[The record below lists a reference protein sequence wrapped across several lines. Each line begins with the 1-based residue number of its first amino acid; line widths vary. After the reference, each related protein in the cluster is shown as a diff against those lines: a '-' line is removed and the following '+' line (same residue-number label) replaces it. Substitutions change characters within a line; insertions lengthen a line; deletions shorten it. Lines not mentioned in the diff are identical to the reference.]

1 MRIKALSIAL
11 LMLISAI
18 VPIVTANPIVA
29 DEFEF
34 FQTEVILHPGLNES
48 TAIPHNAG
56 YRVDSASF
64 DWELSP
70 EIVDESW
77 TMDMATYSTS
87 IGNATNLTSTSNGLI
102 LNQSTVGP
110 STAGTAQLHLFNN
123 SNLQGFHAYDT
134 LQLSCGIV
142 SCGSITA
149 TGNLTIHANEVIID
163 SFTSIDGSDLV
174 TSYLGDGGSESASSS
189 WTGDGA
195 GGGGHAGAGGN
206 GGGSSSNGGSSYGN
220 GTEPG
225 SPGGGNS
232 HPNGASTLGGNGGSV
247 ITIVAGSITIN
258 GSISTDGGAGDNGP
272 VPPNGGNGGNAAGGG
287 SGGSI
292 VLKANT
298 ISIGSNGIVS
308 STGGDGGDGADAVWP
323 SGPSLFLYHG
333 GDGGGGG
340 SGGFITMTTTS
351 SGLTNSGTVDVSAG
365 SGGDYGLKLGT
376 GSDGTAGS
384 NSVAGNTSY
393 STFPGFISSGNI
405 TSNYGSFLIPGL
417 GDDEIVERAW
427 LNTTASVPAGAVLDM
442 KYNYTINGVDWSG
455 WLDGNLSYQELP
467 RFTNISFLYDFERS
481 STGVSP
487 ILTAI
492 VAGQTHIEH
501 MENLSIE
508 LEGQTI
514 LDPLVHQMPIGWLE
528 EGGFSPT
535 ATGVDLWV
543 DVPLNGTAISDFAM
557 WMEVEPGFTG
567 NITGTFDS
575 GHTISWSS
583 ADVVAGGIDLI
594 IPMNVVQNEWPTVYN
609 STSEG
614 IDWAV
619 SNFSLTFSN
628 LSTFTITNISFHHTL
643 NGNLEFSSEMEAHAI
658 SQCGS
663 WYDATESCLD
673 EYSIDVK
680 GDPEGE
686 MWNQTL
692 ELSSLNIEWVDD
704 IEPQIQSVS
713 HKVNGVDDADARNGE
728 SIVVIVHDK
737 LAEDGLQGK
746 IWAHTSPVST
756 ESELVNITNNPLVWN
771 SQIQGY
777 WGSVST
783 YQLDASTDHTMWF
796 SVELSDAQGNSVT
809 LLNAD
814 SITVLPA
821 IPSVSQLAI
830 MTVDG
835 ELAENSSFSTP
846 DNLRFL
852 VKDANDR
859 SDLNVEIELDSE
871 SSTQI
876 LQMVWNSTDSVYSVT
891 WEPEYADLG
900 SWDVEV
906 YAEEPNGGDI
916 DEDGLHNGIDATFYL
931 IDGIPPV
938 ILSATSTETT
948 DEVRIDVQWEI
959 EPGDA
964 VSVWAIIFGPNGENI
979 ATKIIDQTSNGIGHA
994 ILDKN
999 ILSPGAYTAE
1009 IHVRDN
1015 FANEVNTTINL
1026 VDIPVPLPVINSTN
1040 VNLSIDGENLILSGD
1055 VIFRTG
1061 EGTLNWIV
1069 DDEVWL
1075 VTPIMDGTLSE
1086 LLSLS
1091 NLSNSSHN
1099 ITMEI
1104 CSIDECENYSQ
1115 IVNATPWW
1123 TIQII
1128 AFCSEANCSS
1138 TNAGDYST
1146 TLRMIS
1152 SKPSVEY
1159 NCNEVVV
1166 DPSLTVDVSCMLKD
1180 GKEVG
1185 DYVLDWRLE
1194 AQDRDGYWLM
1204 LKEGTHTFTVA
1215 EPEPEPEPEP
1225 ELNDNEDSTDD
1236 ESKSIIT
1243 PVTLSILGA
1252 VALII
1257 AGLLFFVFRN
1267 RGEEIFDKEEVDF
1280 SIPSAETEQL
1290 SAIEPMPITDS
1301 TADYVATVEE
1311 SGEPIGVAPEIISS
1325 WEELPGGGQY
1335 HQRDDGTWYETLD
1348 GVWWWQHPDGRFERV

>member
-1 MRIKALSIAL
+1 MRTRSFSIAFL
-11 LMLISAI
+11 LLFSAI
-18 VPIVTANPIVA
+18 VPIVTANPVLS

-34 FQTEVILHPGLNES
+34 LQTEVTLHPGLNES
-48 TAIPHNAG
+48 TAIPHYAG

-77 TMDMATYSTS
+77 TVDMATYSTF
-87 IGNATNLTSTSNGLI
+87 IGNATNLTSTTNGLI

-110 STAGTAQLHLFNN
+110 STAGTTNLHLFNN

-163 SFTSIDGSDLV
+163 SFTSIDGSDRV
-174 TSYLGDGGSESASSS
+174 STYLGNGGSETASSS
-189 WTGDGA
+189 WIGDGA
-195 GGGGHAGAGGN
+195 GGGGHVGAGGD
-206 GGGSSSNGGSSYGN
+206 GGGSSTNGGSSYGN

-232 HPNGASTLGGNGGSV
+232 HPSGAATLGGNGGTV
-247 ITIVAGSITIN
+247 VTIVAGSITIN
-258 GSISTDGGAGDNGP
+258 GSITSDGGVGDNGP
-272 VPPNGGNGGNAAGGG
+272 VPANGGNGGNAAGGG
-287 SGGSI
+287 SGGSVI
-292 VLKANT
+292 LKANT

-308 STGGDGGDGADAVWP
+308 AAGGDGGDGADAVWP

-340 SGGFITMTTTS
+340 SGGYVTMTTLS
-351 SGLTNSGTVDVSAG
+351 NGISNSGTVDVSAG
-365 SGGDYGLKLGT
+365 AGGDYGLKLGT
-376 GSDGTAGS
+376 GSDGIAGS
-384 NSVAGNTSY
+384 NSVIGTITN
-393 STFPGFISSGNI
+393 STFSGFVSSGN
-405 TSNYGSFLIPGL
+405 TTANNGSFLIPGL
-417 GDDEIVERAW
+417 GEGGEIVERAW

-442 KYNYTINGVDWSG
+442 KYNYTLNGVNWSG
-455 WLDGNLSYQELP
+455 WLEGNLSHQELP

-481 STGVSP
+481 SAGASP

-492 VAGQTHIEH
+492 VPGSTNIEH

-514 LDPLVHQMPIGWLE
+514 LDPLMHLPIGWLE
-528 EGGFSPT
+528 EGGSSST
-535 ATGVDLWV
+535 ATGIDLWV

-557 WMEVEPGFTG
+557 WMDVGSGFTG
-567 NITGTFDS
+567 NVTGTFDS

-594 IPMNVVQNEWPTVYN
+594 IPMNVMQNEWPTVYN

-619 SNFSLTFSN
+619 SNFSLTLSN
-628 LSTFTITNISFHHTL
+628 PSAFTITNVSFHHTIVGSL
-643 NGNLEFSSEMEAHAI
+643 DFSSEMEIHAI
-658 SQCGS
+658 AQCGS
-663 WYDATESCLD
+663 WYAATESCLD

-680 GDPEGE
+680 GDPEGD

-692 ELSSLNIEWVDD
+692 ELSNLNIVWVDD

-713 HKVNGVDDADARNGE
+713 HRVDGVDNADARNGE
-728 SIVVIVHDK
+728 TIVIIIRDN
-737 LAEDGLQGK
+737 LADDDLQGK
-746 IWAHTSPVST
+746 IWAHPSQVST
-756 ESELVNITNNPLVWN
+756 ATELTNFTSIPLAWN

-777 WGSVST
+777 WGSVPT
-783 YQLDASTDHTMWF
+783 YQLDATTNHSLWI
-796 SVELSDAQGNSVT
+796 SVELSDGHGNSVT
-809 LLNAD
+809 QLNAY
-814 SITVLPA
+814 SIIVLPA
-821 IPSVSQLAI
+821 IPSVSQLTI
-830 MTVDG
+830 FTVDG
-835 ELAENSSFSTP
+835 EPAENGSFSTP

-859 SDLNVEIELDSE
+859 SDLNVKIELDSE
-871 SSTQI
+871 SSTQF
-876 LQMVWNSTDSVYSVT
+876 LQMVWNSTDSVYSAI
-891 WEPEYADLG
+891 WEPEYTDLG
-900 SWDVEV
+900 TWDVEV
-906 YAEEPNGGDI
+906 IAEEPNGGEI
-916 DEDGLHNGIDATFYL
+916 DKDGLHTGNDASFYL
-931 IDGIPPV
+931 RDGIHPV
-938 ILSATSTETT
+938 ILSATSTETI

-959 EPGDA
+959 EAGDT

-979 ATKIIDQTSNGIGHA
+979 GTEIIEQTSNGIGYT

-999 ILSPGAYTAE
+999 TLSPGTYTAE

-1026 VDIPVPLPVINSTN
+1026 VEIPVPLPVINSTN
-1040 VNLSIDGENLILSGD
+1040 VSLTVDGESIILSGD

-1061 EGTLNWIV
+1061 EGILNWIV
-1069 DDEVWL
+1069 DDEVWFEI
-1075 VTPIMDGTLSE
+1075 PIIDGALSE
-1086 LLSLS
+1086 RLTLS

-1123 TIQII
+1123 NIEII
-1128 AFCSEANCSS
+1128 VSCSEANCSL
-1138 TNAGDYST
+1138 TNAGDYPT
-1146 TLRMIS
+1146 TLRIIS

-1159 NCNEVVV
+1159 DCNEIVV
-1166 DPSLTVDVSCMLKD
+1166 DPSLTADIFCVLKD
-1180 GKEVG
+1180 GKNVG
-1185 DYVLDWRLE
+1185 EYVLDWRLE
-1194 AQDRDGYWLM
+1194 AQDRDGYWLI

-1215 EPEPEPEPEP
+1215 EPELEPEPEEP
-1225 ELNDNEDSTDD
+1225 EPEEPKPESSDNEELTDD
-1236 ESKSIIT
+1236 ESKSVAT
-1243 PVTLSILGA
+1243 PLTFGILGA
-1252 VALII
+1252 VVIII
-1257 AGLLFFVFRN
+1257 AGLLFFVLRN
-1267 RGEEIFDKEEVDF
+1267 REEENFDKEEVDF
-1280 SIPSAETEQL
+1280 SMPSVE
-1290 SAIEPMPITDS
+1290 EPI
-1301 TADYVATVEE
+1301 ATVV
-1311 SGEPIGVAPEIISS
+1311 EPIGNTPEIVGS